1 LEGPDRAALRLIEAA
16 MALAAVAALGIG
28 VTLLSWYGT

>member
-1 LEGPDRAALRLIEAA
+1 

-28 VTLLSWYGT
+28 IRAVAAAIARLRVLA